1 MSKITASGM
10 PFAHVEVFSA
20 REGTR
25 MHLFTFRSI
34 LSLLSMSLA
43 MTAMGCAGGTG
54 SSISSYNNLNPNVL
68 PPGVTVSNQ
77 ASRSTNVQANSGW
90 QTCVGTCAN
99 APVPLVYTLTQNVA
113 SPSLNGD
120 GTAASYS
127 ENGTPYGDVMW
138 YYHFGDSTAT
148 HFVIDLYLMIDH
160 PENVQAVEFAVLKN
174 DGLNWYKTST
184 QCNYQ
189 TGALRGFDV
198 QSFQWVNLGANCVQ
212 AKANTWQRVTLQYS
226 IAGGMTNFDGAG
238 FDGIMQ
244 PISVSLPPE
253 SESATSELLGVHIQ
267 LDNANTTSGYTV
279 YVDDWSLYSW

>member
-1 MSKITASGM
+1 
-10 PFAHVEVFSA
+10 
-20 REGTR
+20 
-25 MHLFTFRSI
+25 MHSLAIRSV
-34 LSLLSMSLA
+34 LSLLVLCVV
-43 MTAMGCAGGTG
+43 MTSMGCGGGTA
-54 SSISSYNNLNPNVL
+54 SSTSGYNNLNPNVL
-68 PPGVTVSNQ
+68 PPGLTVSNQ
-77 ASRSTNVQANSGW
+77 ASHSTDVQTDSGW

-99 APVPLVYTLTQNVA
+99 APTPQVYSLTQNIA

-138 YYHFGDSTAT
+138 YYHFGSSSAT

-160 PENVQAVEFAVLKN
+160 PENVEALEFAVLKN

-198 QSFQWVNLGANCVQ
+198 QSFQWVSLGANCVLAQ
-212 AKANTWQRVTLQYS
+212 ANTWQRVTLQYS
-226 IAGGMTNFDGAG
+226 IAGGMTNFDGVS
-238 FDGIMQ
+238 FDGVLQ
-244 PISVSLPPE
+244 PITVSLPPE
-253 SESATSELLGVHIQ
+253 PQSTASELLGVHIQ